1 MKTTMDMNSY
11 EIEQDAME
19 IEYGEEIMSAG
30 WNPAVDLV
38 CEQLLQIPTDEQM
51 ALAAELPALNSVE
64 DVSAAVSE
72 IFLRK
77 MYSYQR

>member
-1 MKTTMDMNSY
+1 MRTTMDMSSY

-38 CEQLLQIPTDEQM
+38 CEQLLQVPAEEEM
-51 ALAAELPALNSVE
+51 SMAAELAMLDTPD
-64 DVSAAVSE
+64 DVSVAVSE

-77 MYSYQR
+77 MYSYQH

>member
-1 MKTTMDMNSY
+1 MDMSSY
-11 EIEQDAME
+11 EIEQDVME
-19 IEYGEEIMSAG
+19 TEYGEEIMSAG

-38 CEQLLQIPTDEQM
+38 CEQLLQAPADDQLVTAED
-51 ALAAELPALNSVE
+51 LASLETPA
-64 DVSAAVSE
+64 DVSMAVSE

>member
-1 MKTTMDMNSY
+1 MKTTMDMSSY
-11 EIEQDAME
+11 EIEEDAME

-38 CEQLLQIPTDEQM
+38 CEQLLQIPSEEQM
-51 ALAAELPALNSVE
+51 ALAAELPTLDTTE
-64 DVSAAVSE
+64 EVSSAVSE

>member
-1 MKTTMDMNSY
+1 MKTTMDMSSY

-19 IEYGEEIMSAG
+19 IEYGEEILSAG

-38 CEQLLQIPTDEQM
+38 CEQLLQIPTDEQI
-51 ALAAELPALNSVE
+51 ALAAELPALNSAE
-64 DVSAAVSE
+64 DVCTAVSE

>member
-1 MKTTMDMNSY
+1 MRTTMDMSSY

-38 CEQLLQIPTDEQM
+38 CEQLLQVPAEEEM
-51 ALAAELPALNSVE
+51 SMAAELAMLDTPD
-64 DVSAAVSE
+64 DVSTAVSE

-77 MYSYQR
+77 MYSYHH

>member
-1 MKTTMDMNSY
+1 MRTTMDMSSY
-11 EIEQDAME
+11 EIEQDAMD

-38 CEQLLQIPTDEQM
+38 CEQLLQVPTDEEM
-51 ALAAELPALNSVE
+51 SMAAELAMLDTPD
-64 DVSAAVSE
+64 DVSTAVSE

>member
-1 MKTTMDMNSY
+1 MDMSNY
-11 EIEQDAME
+11 EIEQDATE
-19 IEYGEEIMSAG
+19 TEYGEEILSAG

-51 ALAAELPALNSVE
+51 AMASELPTLDSAA
-64 DVSAAVSE
+64 DVSTAVSE

>member
-1 MKTTMDMNSY
+1 MRTTMDMSSY

-38 CEQLLQIPTDEQM
+38 CEQLLQVPAEEEM
-51 ALAAELPALNSVE
+51 SMAAELAMLNTPDE
-64 DVSAAVSE
+64 VSTAVSE

>member
-1 MKTTMDMNSY
+1 MNTTMDMSSY

-19 IEYGEEIMSAG
+19 TEYGEEILSAG

-38 CEQLLQIPTDEQM
+38 CEQLLQIPTDDQM
-51 ALAAELPALNSVE
+51 ALVAELPTLDSAE
-64 DVSAAVSE
+64 DVSTAVSE

>member
-1 MKTTMDMNSY
+1 MGTTMDMSSY

-38 CEQLLQIPTDEQM
+38 CEQLLQVPAEEEM
-51 ALAAELPALNSVE
+51 SMAAELAMLNTPDE
-64 DVSAAVSE
+64 VSTAVSE

>member
-1 MKTTMDMNSY
+1 MKTTMDMSSY
-11 EIEQDAME
+11 EIEQDALE
-19 IEYGEEIMSAG
+19 TEYGEEIMSAG

-38 CEQLLQIPTDEQM
+38 CEQLLLVPTDEQVAM
-51 ALAAELPALNSVE
+51 VADLAMLDTPA
-64 DVSAAVSE
+64 DVSMAVSE

>member
-1 MKTTMDMNSY
+1 MRTTMDMSSY
-11 EIEQDAME
+11 EIEQDAMD

-38 CEQLLQIPTDEQM
+38 CEQLLQVPTDEEM
-51 ALAAELPALNSVE
+51 SMAAELAMLNTPD
-64 DVSAAVSE
+64 DVSTAVSE

>member
-1 MKTTMDMNSY
+1 MKTTMDMSSN
-11 EIEQDAME
+11 EIEQEAME
-19 IEYGEEIMSAG
+19 VEYGEEIMSAG

-51 ALAAELPALNSVE
+51 AMAAELPTLNSAE
-64 DVSAAVSE
+64 DVSSVVSE

>member
-1 MKTTMDMNSY
+1 MKTTMDMSSY
-11 EIEQDAME
+11 EIEQEALE
-19 IEYGEEIMSAG
+19 LEYGDEILSAG

-38 CEQLLQIPTDEQM
+38 CEQLLQIPNDEQM
-51 ALAAELPALNSVE
+51 TMAADLTKLDSAA
-64 DVSAAVSE
+64 DVSTAVSE

>member
-1 MKTTMDMNSY
+1 MRTTMDMSSY

-38 CEQLLQIPTDEQM
+38 CEQLLQVPAEEEM
-51 ALAAELPALNSVE
+51 SMAAELAMLDTPD

-77 MYSYQR
+77 MYSYQH

>member
-1 MKTTMDMNSY
+1 MDMSSY

-38 CEQLLQIPTDEQM
+38 CEQLLQVPAEEEM
-51 ALAAELPALNSVE
+51 SMAAELAMLDTPD

-77 MYSYQR
+77 MYSYQH

>member
-1 MKTTMDMNSY
+1 MKTTMDMSSY

-38 CEQLLQIPTDEQM
+38 CEQLLQVPTDEEM
-51 ALAAELPALNSVE
+51 SMAAELAMLNTPD
-64 DVSAAVSE
+64 DVSTAVSE

>member
-1 MKTTMDMNSY
+1 MKATMDMSSY

-51 ALAAELPALNSVE
+51 ALAAELPSLNSAE
-64 DVSAAVSE
+64 DVSSAVSE

>member
-1 MKTTMDMNSY
+1 MKTTMDMSSY
-11 EIEQDAME
+11 EIEPDAME
-19 IEYGEEIMSAG
+19 VEYGEEIMCAG

-38 CEQLLQIPTDEQM
+38 CEQLSLVPTNEQLAM
-51 ALAAELPALNSVE
+51 ATDLTTLETPA
-64 DVSAAVSE
+64 DVSSVISD

>member
-1 MKTTMDMNSY
+1 MGTTMDMSSY

-19 IEYGEEIMSAG
+19 IEYGEEIMCAG

-38 CEQLLQIPTDEQM
+38 CEQLLQVPAEEEM
-51 ALAAELPALNSVE
+51 SMAAELAMLNTPDE
-64 DVSAAVSE
+64 VSTAVSE

>member
-1 MKTTMDMNSY
+1 MKTTMDMSSY

-38 CEQLLQIPTDEQM
+38 CEQLLQVPTDEEM
-51 ALAAELPALNSVE
+51 SMAAELAMLNTPDE
-64 DVSAAVSE
+64 VSTAVSE